1 MIKKQ
6 SNFPIGSLIIS
17 NPRNPLDGA
26 EQSVMVLVSHTPS
39 GSVGIQI
46 NRVFPELDLQLVCD
60 QQGIWYPNSD
70 PIYLGG
76 PINTS
81 KIYVIHSSD
90 WASPTTV
97 KLNAEISLTHDTS
110 VLTAISRN
118 KGPQY
123 FRACAGFWSWSYNS
137 LQEQL
142 NPSATSR
149 KKEPAHQWEFA
160 PSTQQNVFKSN
171 TGIAQWRHS
180 LSESAKIGV
189 KHWMGQ
195 SFSGFN

>member
-17 NPRNPLDGA
+17 NPCNPLDGA

-81 KIYVIHSSD
+81 KVYVIHSSD

-97 KLNAEISLTHDTS
+97 MLNDEISLTHDTS
-110 VLTAISRN
+110 VLAAIARG
-118 KGPQY
+118 KGPGH
-123 FRACAGFWSWSYNS
+123 FRACAGFWSWPYRK

-142 NPSATSR
+142 QPSAR
-149 KKEPAHQWEFA
+149 NAVEPSHRWEFV
-160 PSTQQNVFKSN
+160 PSTLQNVFRSN
-171 TGIAQWRHS
+171 TGVAQWRHC

-189 KHWMGQ
+189 KHWMHQ